1 MLSEERR
8 VKSEEFNGFTN
19 HKVQSS
25 KLKVQSKATMLKI
38 KNIILTMALMGC
50 SGLAF
55 SQTVEQRIDSLQ
67 MLIGQQTILH
77 LKATARKGAKVVMPS
92 FKPQTQIVP
101 GVEVVEQSKGD
112 TMHVGDNQMV
122 VSRDYTITSFDEK
135 VYAIPALNVKIDGK
149 NCHGNPLALKVL
161 TVPVDTVHPNQFYPP
176 KTVQENP
183 FLWSEWSFAFWLS
196 FLLLI
201 VCGAMLY
208 LRNRLKK
215 NKPIIARIRIIKR
228 VPAHEKALKEINDI
242 KQHHSTSNQETQKEY
257 YTHLTN
263 ALREYIVNRFG
274 FNAMEMTSTEIIEN
288 LRASGDQKM
297 IDELRMLFSTADLVK
312 FAKYEIPMNE
322 NDANLVNAINF
333 IDQTKTNEL
342 PKEEKIVP
350 TLSSEDQKSQQQ
362 RRLIKMLLWIGGFSA
377 VAILGYI
384 IYQVVMLL
392 M

>member
-1 MLSEERR
+1 MKNSTALLII
-8 VKSEEFNGFTN
+8 
-19 HKVQSS
+19 

-38 KNIILTMALMGC
+38 RNIILTMVLMGC
-50 SGLAF
+50 SELAF
-55 SQTVEQRIDSLQ
+55 GQTVEQRIDSLQ

-92 FKPQTQIVP
+92 FKPQDQIIP
-101 GVEVVEQSKGD
+101 GIEVVEQKGD
-112 TMHVGDNQMV
+112 TSQVGDDQMV

-149 NCHGNPLALKVL
+149 SFHGNPLALKVL

-176 KTVQENP
+176 KTVQDNP

-196 FLLLI
+196 LLMI
-201 VCGAMLY
+201 IICGAMLY

-215 NKPIIARIRIIKR
+215 NKPIITRIRIIKR
-228 VPAHEKALKEINDI
+228 VPAHEKALKEVNDI
-242 KQHHSTSNQETQKEY
+242 KQHHTTSNQETQKEY

-263 ALREYIVNRFG
+263 TLRAYIVSRFG
-274 FNAMEMTSTEIIEN
+274 FNAMEMTSSEIIDN

-333 IDQTKTNEL
+333 IDQTKTDEQ

-362 RRLIKMLLWIGGFSA
+362 RRLIKTLLWVGGFS
-377 VAILGYI
+377 VAGILGYI
-384 IYQVVMLL
+384 IYQVVMLV

>member
-1 MLSEERR
+1 
-8 VKSEEFNGFTN
+8 
-19 HKVQSS
+19 
-25 KLKVQSKATMLKI
+25 MLKI

-77 LKATARKGAKVVMPS
+77 LKATARKGSKVVMPS
-92 FKPQTQIVP
+92 FKPQAQIVP

-176 KTVQENP
+176 KTVQDNP

-215 NKPIIARIRIIKR
+215 NKPIIARIRVIKR

-263 ALREYIVNRFG
+263 ALREYIVSRFG

-362 RRLIKMLLWIGGFSA
+362 RRLIKTLLWIGGFSA

>member
-1 MLSEERR
+1 
-8 VKSEEFNGFTN
+8 
-19 HKVQSS
+19 
-25 KLKVQSKATMLKI
+25 MLKI
-38 KNIILTMALMGC
+38 RNIILTMVLMGC

-55 SQTVEQRIDSLQ
+55 GQTVEQRIDSLQ

-92 FKPQTQIVP
+92 FKPQDQIIP
-101 GVEVVEQSKGD
+101 GIEVVEQKGD
-112 TMHVGDNQMV
+112 TSQVGDDQMV

-149 NCHGNPLALKVL
+149 NFHGNPLALKVL

-176 KTVQENP
+176 KTVQDNP

-196 FLLLI
+196 LLMI
-201 VCGAMLY
+201 IICGAMLY

-215 NKPIIARIRIIKR
+215 NKPIITHIRIIKR

-242 KQHHSTSNQETQKEY
+242 KQHHTTSNQETQKEY

-263 ALREYIVNRFG
+263 TLRAYIVSRFG
-274 FNAMEMTSTEIIEN
+274 FNAMEMTSSEIIDN

-333 IDQTKTNEL
+333 IDQTKTDEQ

-362 RRLIKMLLWIGGFSA
+362 RRLIKTLLWVGGFS
-377 VAILGYI
+377 VAGILGYI
-384 IYQVVMLL
+384 IYQVAMLVM
-392 M
+392 

>member
-1 MLSEERR
+1 
-8 VKSEEFNGFTN
+8 
-19 HKVQSS
+19 
-25 KLKVQSKATMLKI
+25 MLKI

-92 FKPQTQIVP
+92 FKPQVQIVP

-112 TMHVGDNQMV
+112 TMHLGDNQMV

-161 TVPVDTVHPNQFYPP
+161 TVPVDTVHSNQFYPP

-228 VPAHEKALKEINDI
+228 VPAHEKALKEINYI

-362 RRLIKMLLWIGGFSA
+362 RRLIKTLLWIGGFSA

>member
-1 MLSEERR
+1 
-8 VKSEEFNGFTN
+8 
-19 HKVQSS
+19 
-25 KLKVQSKATMLKI
+25 
-38 KNIILTMALMGC
+38 MALMGC

-55 SQTVEQRIDSLQ
+55 GQTVEQRIDSLQ

-92 FKPQTQIVP
+92 FKPQDQIIP
-101 GVEVVEQSKGD
+101 GIEVVEQKGD
-112 TMHVGDNQMV
+112 TSQVGDDQMV

-149 NCHGNPLALKVL
+149 SFHGNPLALKVL

-176 KTVQENP
+176 KTVQDNP

-196 FLLLI
+196 LLMI
-201 VCGAMLY
+201 IICGAMLY

-215 NKPIIARIRIIKR
+215 NKPIITRIRIIKR

-242 KQHHSTSNQETQKEY
+242 KQHHTTSNQETQKEY

-263 ALREYIVNRFG
+263 TLRAYIVSRFG
-274 FNAMEMTSTEIIEN
+274 FNAMEMTSSEIIDN

-333 IDQTKTNEL
+333 IDQTKTDEQS
-342 PKEEKIVP
+342 KEEKIVP

-362 RRLIKMLLWIGGFSA
+362 RRLIKTLLWVGGFS
-377 VAILGYI
+377 VAGILGYI
-384 IYQVVMLL
+384 IYQVAMLVM
-392 M
+392 

>member
-1 MLSEERR
+1 
-8 VKSEEFNGFTN
+8 
-19 HKVQSS
+19 
-25 KLKVQSKATMLKI
+25 
-38 KNIILTMALMGC
+38 MGC

-92 FKPQTQIVP
+92 FKPQVQIVP

-112 TMHVGDNQMV
+112 TMHLGDNQMV

-215 NKPIIARIRIIKR
+215 NKPIIAQIGR
-228 VPAHEKALKEINDI
+228 AH
-242 KQHHSTSNQETQKEY
+242 
-257 YTHLTN
+257 
-263 ALREYIVNRFG
+263 V
-274 FNAMEMTSTEIIEN
+274 
-288 LRASGDQKM
+288 
-297 IDELRMLFSTADLVK
+297 
-312 FAKYEIPMNE
+312 
-322 NDANLVNAINF
+322 
-333 IDQTKTNEL
+333 
-342 PKEEKIVP
+342 
-350 TLSSEDQKSQQQ
+350 
-362 RRLIKMLLWIGGFSA
+362 
-377 VAILGYI
+377 
-384 IYQVVMLL
+384 
-392 M
+392 

>member
-1 MLSEERR
+1 M
-8 VKSEEFNGFTN
+8 KSEEFYSFTN

-92 FKPQTQIVP
+92 FKPQAQIVP

>member
-1 MLSEERR
+1 
-8 VKSEEFNGFTN
+8 
-19 HKVQSS
+19 
-25 KLKVQSKATMLKI
+25 
-38 KNIILTMALMGC
+38 MGC

-55 SQTVEQRIDSLQ
+55 GQTVEQRIDSLQ

-92 FKPQTQIVP
+92 FKPQDQIIP
-101 GVEVVEQSKGD
+101 GIEVVEQKGD
-112 TMHVGDNQMV
+112 TSQVGDDQMV

-149 NCHGNPLALKVL
+149 SFHGNPLALKVL

-176 KTVQENP
+176 KTVQDNP

-196 FLLLI
+196 LLMI
-201 VCGAMLY
+201 IICGAMLY

-215 NKPIIARIRIIKR
+215 NKPIITRIRIIKR

-242 KQHHSTSNQETQKEY
+242 KQHHTTSNQETQKEY

-263 ALREYIVNRFG
+263 TLRAYIVSRFG
-274 FNAMEMTSTEIIEN
+274 FNAMEMTSSEIIDN

-333 IDQTKTNEL
+333 IDQTKTDEQS
-342 PKEEKIVP
+342 KEEKIVP

-362 RRLIKMLLWIGGFSA
+362 RRLIKTLLWVGGFS
-377 VAILGYI
+377 VAGILGYI
-384 IYQVVMLL
+384 IYQVAMLVM
-392 M
+392 

>member
-1 MLSEERR
+1 M
-8 VKSEEFNGFTN
+8 KSEEFYSFTN

-38 KNIILTMALMGC
+38 RNIILTMALMGC

-92 FKPQTQIVP
+92 FKPQAQIVP

-362 RRLIKMLLWIGGFSA
+362 RRLIKTLLWIGGFSA

>member
-1 MLSEERR
+1 MYFRYLLLSMCCLLLG
-8 VKSEEFNGFTN
+8 VKSSAQ
-19 HKVQSS
+19 VS
-25 KLKVQSKATMLKI
+25 
-38 KNIILTMALMGC
+38 
-50 SGLAF
+50 
-55 SQTVEQRIDSLQ
+55 VEAKIDSISILV
-67 MLIGQQTILH
+67 GEQTNLEV
-77 LKATARKGAKVVMPS
+77 AVTARKGAKIVWPNIKPS
-92 FKPQTQIVP
+92 HYLVP
-101 GVEVVEQSKGD
+101 GVEIIDVADGD
-112 TMHVGDNQMV
+112 TSEVDNNV
-122 VSRDYTITSFDEK
+122 RISKRITLTSFDEK
-135 VYAIPALNVKIDGK
+135 LYPIPGMKVKVDGK
-149 NCHGNPLALKVL
+149 PYEANQLALKVM
-161 TVPVDTVHPNQFYPP
+161 TIDVDTLHPNQFYPP

-228 VPAHEKALKEINDI
+228 VPAHEKALKEINYI

-362 RRLIKMLLWIGGFSA
+362 RRLIKTLLWIGGFSA

>member
-1 MLSEERR
+1 M
-8 VKSEEFNGFTN
+8 KSEEFYGFTN

-362 RRLIKMLLWIGGFSA
+362 RRLIKTLLWIGGFSA

>member
-1 MLSEERR
+1 
-8 VKSEEFNGFTN
+8 
-19 HKVQSS
+19 
-25 KLKVQSKATMLKI
+25 
-38 KNIILTMALMGC
+38 MGC

-55 SQTVEQRIDSLQ
+55 GQTVEQRMDSLQ
-67 MLIGQQTILH
+67 LLIGQQTILH
-77 LKATARKGAKVVMPS
+77 LKATARKGARIVLPS
-92 FKPQTQIVP
+92 FKPQDQIVP

-112 TMHVGDNQMV
+112 TMQMGDDRIQ
-122 VSRDYTITSFDEK
+122 VSRDYTLTSFDEK
-135 VYAIPALNVKIDGK
+135 VYVVPALDVKIDGK
-149 NCHGNPLALKVL
+149 SYHGNPLALKVL
-161 TVPVDTVHPNQFYPP
+161 TVPVDTVHPNQFYPA
-176 KTVQENP
+176 KGVQDNP
-183 FLWSEWSFAFWLS
+183 FEWSEWSFAFWLS
-196 FLLLI
+196 LLMI
-201 VCGAMLY
+201 IICGAMIY

-215 NKPIIARIRIIKR
+215 NKPIIARIRIVKR
-228 VPAHEKALKEINDI
+228 VPAHEKALREINDI
-242 KQHHSTSNQETQKEY
+242 KHHHTSASQETQKEY
-257 YTHLTN
+257 YTQLTN
-263 ALREYIVNRFG
+263 TLRAYIVSRFG
-274 FNAMEMTSTEIIEN
+274 FNAMEMTSSEIIDN
-288 LRASGDQKM
+288 LRAAGDQKM

-362 RRLIKMLLWIGGFSA
+362 RRLIKTLLWIVGFSA

>member
-1 MLSEERR
+1 
-8 VKSEEFNGFTN
+8 VKSEEFYGFTN

-201 VCGAMLY
+201 ICGAMLY

-362 RRLIKMLLWIGGFSA
+362 RRLIKTLLWIGGFSA